1 MSTHET
7 ELLGAYVLGVLDGGE
22 RDTVQSHLDGCA
34 KCRDDVDELREME
47 AALGELPPEALIDG
61 PPEGGELLL
70 QRTLKQVRGERTR
83 GDRQRRAVWLA
94 AAAVVAVAVLGGGA
108 VLGRQTAPD
117 ARPTAAAGPTA
128 ALPSGTRTATAT
140 NASTGATMTATV
152 IPAAGW
158 VRVHA
163 EVSGVAAGQ
172 QCRLYV
178 IAADGSRRE
187 AGSWVVSEKAAAE
200 GGSVD
205 GSALVAPDDVAS
217 VQVETF
223 GGAPLVNVPV

>member
-1 MSTHET
+1 MSEHDN
-7 ELLGAYVLGVLDGGE
+7 ELLGAYVLGVLEPGE
-22 RDTVQSHLDGCA
+22 RSTVQTHLDGCEQ
-34 KCRDDVDELREME
+34 CRKELDELREME

-61 PPEGGELLL
+61 PPVDGELLL

-83 GDRQRRAVWLA
+83 DDRVRRSVWLA

-108 VLGRQTAPD
+108 LLGRGTAPGQPVIEANPAVTLPAD
-117 ARPTAAAGPTA
+117 ARTASAADA
-128 ALPSGTRTATAT
+128 A
-140 NASTGATMTATV
+140 TGARMTVAV

-178 IAADGSRRE
+178 IGKDGSRRE
-187 AGSWVVSEKAAAE
+187 AGSWLISEKAAAE

-205 GSALVAPDDVAS
+205 GSALIAPDEVAS

-223 GGAPLVNVPV
+223 AGQPLVNVPV